1 MADQQGLQHPG
12 CYARPLG
19 GCSRVMSGEH
29 YVSQSVLELVY
40 GRAGKVSNSVLVT
53 GLSFQKQGVVQSLG
67 ISRLVG
73 NILCATHNSLL
84 SSFDDAG
91 KAMFSAMDGMNEGAT
106 DPSLPA
112 RVLNV
117 DGDGL
122 ERWMLK
128 SLCGGLSSGA
138 FRASPTETMKGI
150 APPLEWLHILF
161 EGAELPAGLGFYYM
175 PKKPDEAVTADQY
188 VLRFKPLGSRDTNE
202 IGGIRVWFL
211 GFEFALLMGNLL
223 PGVPTM
229 FDGALYR
236 PAGLRAIGSGT
247 RVRLDWKSGPRS
259 DEIVF
264 ALVTGAA
271 EPEQLS

>member
-1 MADQQGLQHPG
+1 
-12 CYARPLG
+12 
-19 GCSRVMSGEH
+19 
-29 YVSQSVLELVY
+29 
-40 GRAGKVSNSVLVT
+40 
-53 GLSFQKQGVVQSLG
+53 
-67 ISRLVG
+67 
-73 NILCATHNSLL
+73 
-84 SSFDDAG
+84 
-91 KAMFSAMDGMNEGAT
+91 MFSAMDGMIEKHNR
-106 DPSLPA
+106 PVLA
-112 RVLNV
+112 RT
-117 DGDGL
+117 GL
-122 ERWMLK
+122 EHGPQQAGAVDLQVAVRWAIQR
-128 SLCGGLSSGA
+128 SVSRQSDRDDEGDRPSSGVVTH
-138 FRASPTETMKGI
+138 PVQ
-150 APPLEWLHILF
+150 
-161 EGAELPAGLGFYYM
+161 GAELPAGLGFYYM

-229 FDGALYR
+229 FDGAVYR